1 MAALLLPRKTI
12 ALWIRD
18 RPGSVP
24 DEDFERND
32 IHDWKFGAV
41 TGEEAWAYLNMYHRA
56 AGRGNDMNV
65 CLHNSSKPVDPATFN
80 MWPVG
85 TTMELDL
92 SQGALI

>member
-1 MAALLLPRKTI
+1 MSEMTSMT
-12 ALWIRD
+12 
-18 RPGSVP
+18 GSL
-24 DEDFERND
+24 EQSLE
-32 IHDWKFGAV
+32 K
-41 TGEEAWAYLNMYHRA
+41 EAWAYLNMYHRA